1 MVSQLRAVLDEY
13 AASGGAYSE
22 EAISDCGHT
31 PHVERP
37 DEFRRLLFGF
47 LDAQT
52 GAETRRDG

>member
-1 MVSQLRAVLDEY
+1 MVAQTRALLEEY

-31 PHVERP
+31 PPVERP

-47 LDAQT
+47 LDAHT
-52 GAETRRDG
+52 GDENAP